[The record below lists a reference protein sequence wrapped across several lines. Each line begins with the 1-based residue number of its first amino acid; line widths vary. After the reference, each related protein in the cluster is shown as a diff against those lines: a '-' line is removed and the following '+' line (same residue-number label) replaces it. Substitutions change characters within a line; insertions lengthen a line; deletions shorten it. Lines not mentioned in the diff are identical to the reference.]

1 MTLTDGCA
9 QHNKLREYKARA
21 TRLERLL
28 KDEKE
33 QSERT
38 KTKYADWNNGLQT
51 KLHTLREE
59 KKAWKMETAALQ
71 QAEKDLRVRAFLFIN
86 FRSVTHTCV

>member
-1 MTLTDGCA
+1 M
-9 QHNKLREYKARA
+9 REYKARA

-38 KTKYADWNNGLQT
+38 KSKYADWNNGLQA

-59 KKAWKMETAALQ
+59 KRAWKMETAALQ
-71 QAEKDLRVRAFLFIN
+71 QAEKDLRVRIRFPVLMKFELM
-86 FRSVTHTCV
+86 CVWL